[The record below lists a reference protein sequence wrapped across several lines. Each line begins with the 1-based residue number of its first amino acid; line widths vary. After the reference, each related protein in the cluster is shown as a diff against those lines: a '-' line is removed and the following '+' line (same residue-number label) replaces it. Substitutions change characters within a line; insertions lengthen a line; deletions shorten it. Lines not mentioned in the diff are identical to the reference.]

1 MITAVITL
9 LIYLCILAIVVY
21 LIIWVL
27 GIIGLPIPQKVIQ
40 LIWVIAAL
48 IAILMIV
55 QFLTGA
61 GGVHLGKLAD
71 LHA

>member
-1 MITAVITL
+1 MITAIITL

-55 QFLTGA
+55 QFLAGA
-61 GGVHLGKLAD
+61 GGVHLGKLTLLNA
-71 LHA
+71 